1 LRTPNDRNW
10 EMGTVSANVSIF
22 SERTQ
27 LYGFLALRSDDGFQP
42 DAGAAG
48 KNKFPRSPASTG

>member
-1 LRTPNDRNW
+1 
-10 EMGTVSANVSIF
+10 MGTVSANVSIF

-42 DAGAAG
+42 DPARQHHRLAIFKNERQEWSAANLG
-48 KNKFPRSPASTG
+48 